1 MDSIDDINEQ
11 LSASMKGTKLE
22 NAKIGIGG
30 MTSANYDTRDMSTA
44 DYHLVLVIVLAS
56 VFVTLVIVLR
66 SLVMPIYLIAS
77 LVLTYFAALGFAEI
91 IFMRILDTVV

>member
-77 LVLTYFAALGFAEI
+77 LVLTYFVALDSQKLSSCEF
-91 IFMRILDTVV
+91 LDTVV